1 MRTTRSPAWPRQGWP
16 TESEGG
22 SSVRLAPRFGAVQS
36 RVRSTPRGERTSR
49 PVSRAMQGGETE
61 ALAQRGVVS
70 RAIQTVWVTRE
81 RRRNGDNR
89 PVPVPESSLSSAQ
102 RQERRVRRDAVG
114 EALRR
119 ARLSSG
125 LSQDGLAKLSG
136 VSRAAIARIETGEA
150 STQVDRLWDL
160 AAALNT
166 TPSAI
171 LAQAEG
177 ML

>member
-1 MRTTRSPAWPRQGWP
+1 
-16 TESEGG
+16 
-22 SSVRLAPRFGAVQS
+22 
-36 RVRSTPRGERTSR
+36 
-49 PVSRAMQGGETE
+49 MQGCGGATPKGH
-61 ALAQRGVVS
+61 AVVS
-70 RAIQTVWVTRE
+70 RAIQTVWVA
-81 RRRNGDNR
+81 RRRWSTDDNR
-89 PVPVPESSLSSAQ
+89 SVPVPESSLSSAQ
-102 RQERRVRRDAVG
+102 RRVRRVRRDAVG

-125 LSQDGLAKLSG
+125 LSQEGLARLSG

-160 AAALNT
+160 AAALDT

-177 ML
+177 LL

>member
-1 MRTTRSPAWPRQGWP
+1 MQGWA
-16 TESEGG
+16 GG
-22 SSVRLAPRFGAVQS
+22 RPA
-36 RVRSTPRGERTSR
+36 RS
-49 PVSRAMQGGETE
+49 
-61 ALAQRGVVS
+61 ALVS
-70 RAIQTVWVTRE
+70 RAIQTVWVA
-81 RRRNGDNR
+81 RRRRSTGDNR
-89 PVPVPESSLSSAQ
+89 SVPVPESSLSSAQ
-102 RQERRVRRDAVG
+102 RRVRRVRRDAVG

-125 LSQDGLAKLSG
+125 LSQEGLAKLSG

-160 AAALNT
+160 AAALDT

-177 ML
+177 LL